1 MFDEEEP
8 GKPKNWGWTIGIII
22 VICLANLTVF
32 IVLRALLDSENE
44 FDEPLIQG
52 ESPARCVRELRA
64 DLTKF
69 LGLFALSFC
78 FGCWCCFCC
87 LGQCFKWATFCFHPD
102 AREHVARWWSQCMKQ
117 KRKVARRV
125 HKKST
130 NRISF
135 VGRRDRVGATQ
146 DDDLEAAR
154 TKFSVVSRPRGRS
167 PALRR
172 LEIDEYAPSMR
183 DEVTSTTS
191 DSPTSPTD
199 PLTTALPIE
208 VGGLQARRR
217 STAWMEIHRPLTL
230 LDGAEVG
237 GRKVGIGQQ
246 PPLDPPTA
254 ARRRQSIAVTSE
266 RTAMETGG
274 SRATMIGV
282 HHVDYFEVPVSL
294 ITPTAVAIVDPAFA
308 EDATAVAAAE
318 AEHARFV
325 AEKRRKKRR
334 ASSFDEAEI
343 AADHQP
349 HLLGKWQSEKA
360 EHRLADEKR
369 HSNAS
374 QVTLTHS
381 PPV

>member
-52 ESPARCVRELRA
+52 ESPACRLRELRA

-130 NRISF
+130 NRI
-135 VGRRDRVGATQ
+135 TQ

-154 TKFSVVSRPRGRS
+154 TKYSVMSRPRARS

-246 PPLDPPTA
+246 PPLDPPTV
-254 ARRRQSIAVTSE
+254 ARRRQSIAVANE
-266 RTAMETGG
+266 RTADGR
-274 SRATMIGV
+274 RA
-282 HHVDYFEVPVSL
+282 
-294 ITPTAVAIVDPAFA
+294 A
-308 EDATAVAAAE
+308 DATAVAAAE

-325 AEKRRKKRR
+325 AEKKRKKRR

-349 HLLGKWQSEKA
+349 HFLGKWQSEKA